1 MRQMITK
8 SLELICQIAIV
19 VFLLGGLISGWQ
31 WGGFFGAIGGL
42 IGAFI
47 FSVTFFGALFVLL
60 DISDHTRRTA
70 EALEKKGP

>member
-19 VFLLGGLISGWQ
+19 VMLLGGLISGWQ
-31 WGGFFGAIGGL
+31 MGGFFGAIGGL

-47 FSVTFFGALFVLL
+47 FSVGNPAFFATSTTLSIIFLCP
-60 DISDHTRRTA
+60 A
-70 EALEKKGP
+70 